1 MEPHAVAVP
10 VIAPVHIECKFWTE
24 DDGWKG
30 VCAELS
36 LSVRGGNFEEA
47 KKHMEA
53 ALQVYI
59 GSILRD
65 RGAIIAA

>member
-1 MEPHAVAVP
+1 MQPQAVTVP
-10 VIAPVHIECKFWTE
+10 VSASAHIECKFWTE

-36 LSVRGGNFEEA
+36 ISVHGGSFEEA
-47 KKHMEA
+47 KKRVEA
-53 ALQVYI
+53 DLQAYV
-59 GSILRD
+59 SSVLRD